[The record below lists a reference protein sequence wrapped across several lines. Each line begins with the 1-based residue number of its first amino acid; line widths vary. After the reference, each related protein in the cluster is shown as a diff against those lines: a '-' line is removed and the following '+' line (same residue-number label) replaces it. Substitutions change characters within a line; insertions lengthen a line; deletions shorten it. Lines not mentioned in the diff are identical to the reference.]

1 MAKPKTKI
9 LVVDDENTAKHLI
22 RHHLFTL
29 GFSDVIEA
37 NDGDDALQIL
47 DKEKVDLIIADWNM
61 PKKDGI
67 VFFKCLQENP
77 SLKGIPFLMT
87 SVEGEKEK
95 IKQAIQAGVRH
106 YIVKPV
112 YAETL
117 GKKINQMLN
126 RNQ

>member
-1 MAKPKTKI
+1 
-9 LVVDDENTAKHLI
+9 
-22 RHHLFTL
+22 
-29 GFSDVIEA
+29 
-37 NDGDDALQIL
+37 
-47 DKEKVDLIIADWNM
+47 
-61 PKKDGI
+61 
-67 VFFKCLQENP
+67 
-77 SLKGIPFLMT
+77 MT